1 MSVSKKP
8 MVLVILDGYGYRE
21 EQQDN
26 AIFSA
31 KTPVMDALWANRPH
45 TLIDASGLEVG
56 LPDRQI
62 KPMPDLR
69 FFFVVPRKIAFQLTR
84 WLYLPHRAGI
94 LLSWFF

>member
-1 MSVSKKP
+1 MLVSKKP

-56 LPDRQI
+56 LPDRQ
-62 KPMPDLR
+62 MGNSEVGQRYSGRVQALR
-69 FFFVVPRKIAFQLTR
+69 YVQGHGPRGQPRGHF
-84 WLYLPHRAGI
+84 LPG
-94 LLSWFF
+94 

>member
-1 MSVSKKP
+1 MLVSKKP

-56 LPDRQI
+56 
-62 KPMPDLR
+62 K
-69 FFFVVPRKIAFQLTR
+69 
-84 WLYLPHRAGI
+84 
-94 LLSWFF
+94 

>member
-1 MSVSKKP
+1 MLVSKKP

-56 LPDRQI
+56 FDLGLP
-62 KPMPDLR
+62 
-69 FFFVVPRKIAFQLTR
+69 
-84 WLYLPHRAGI
+84 
-94 LLSWFF
+94 LLV

>member
-31 KTPVMDALWANRPH
+31 KIPVMDALWANRPH
-45 TLIDASGLEVG
+45 TLFDASGWKWV
-56 LPDRQI
+56 
-62 KPMPDLR
+62 
-69 FFFVVPRKIAFQLTR
+69 A
-84 WLYLPHRAGI
+84 
-94 LLSWFF
+94 

>member
-1 MSVSKKP
+1 MRLSQCRFLKP

-45 TLIDASGLEVG
+45 T
-56 LPDRQI
+56 
-62 KPMPDLR
+62 
-69 FFFVVPRKIAFQLTR
+69 
-84 WLYLPHRAGI
+84 
-94 LLSWFF
+94 

>member
-45 TLIDASGLEVG
+45 TRGCTIESERGN
-56 LPDRQI
+56 
-62 KPMPDLR
+62 
-69 FFFVVPRKIAFQLTR
+69 
-84 WLYLPHRAGI
+84 
-94 LLSWFF
+94 LSMTIS

>member
-31 KTPVMDALWANRPH
+31 KTPVMDALWTFYKSTIFSCYISLWEFDHRH
-45 TLIDASGLEVG
+45 TECD
-56 LPDRQI
+56 
-62 KPMPDLR
+62 
-69 FFFVVPRKIAFQLTR
+69 
-84 WLYLPHRAGI
+84 
-94 LLSWFF
+94 

>member
-45 TLIDASGLEVG
+45 TLIDASG
-56 LPDRQI
+56 
-62 KPMPDLR
+62 
-69 FFFVVPRKIAFQLTR
+69 RKSVCLTVR
-84 WLYLPHRAGI
+84 WVTPK
-94 LLSWFF
+94 

>member
-31 KTPVMDALWANRPH
+31 KTPVMDALWAKRPH
-45 TLIDASGLEVG
+45 TLIDASGLEVARS
-56 LPDRQI
+56 PDGQLRSGSR
-62 KPMPDLR
+62 KPGRGPYR
-69 FFFVVPRKIAFQLTR
+69 VSGPYPSGR
-84 WLYLPHRAGI
+84 
-94 LLSWFF
+94 

>member
-45 TLIDASGLEVG
+45 TLIDA
-56 LPDRQI
+56 
-62 KPMPDLR
+62 LR
-69 FFFVVPRKIAFQLTR
+69 RRRTQPRR
-84 WLYLPHRAGI
+84 SHHGDG
-94 LLSWFF
+94 